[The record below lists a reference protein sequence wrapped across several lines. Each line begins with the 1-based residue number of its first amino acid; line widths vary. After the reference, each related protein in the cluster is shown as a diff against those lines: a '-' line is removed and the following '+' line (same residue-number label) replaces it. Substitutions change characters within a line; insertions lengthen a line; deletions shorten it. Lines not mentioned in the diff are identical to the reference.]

1 MSRASSSPAACG
13 YRWAATRG
21 FAGERGKLGK
31 KKNKLLGDSPKKTL
45 RPALFDSAKEAELA
59 LAQLREVLE
68 LGLQELRAPK
78 MAAPPAGS
86 AVAQRPVFGGAP
98 GELLQRRADNLRVR
112 AVLLSPQQAAAAA
125 ARGEAEANADNL

>member
-1 MSRASSSPAACG
+1 M
-13 YRWAATRG
+13 ATRG

-86 AVAQRPVFGGAP
+86 AVAQRPMFGGAP
-98 GELLQRRADNLRVR
+98 GELVVPRAVVPRVR
-112 AVLLSPQQAAAAA
+112 AVLLSLQQAAAAA
-125 ARGEAEANADNL
+125 ARGVAVAYGDFLP